1 MVCKWECQNVTV
13 RDWWCKMHSQC
24 CQSWPQSA
32 KMYAAQP
39 DIQDSWCALAFAH
52 DFTEVTSY
60 KLTSNNCKIKKKKL
74 HGVQPALH
82 THTQTKML
90 ISTLFQ
96 LKIHSCS
103 DQRAL
108 TFTDTFGSHFSRACC
123 NAKSLLGLRGR
134 AVWGWMRGSLGKQK
148 NDGKLLG
155 DMHSVPVWSDTL
167 RLWGLIPTHLFN

>member
-60 KLTSNNCKIKKKKL
+60 KLTSNNCKIKKKKNCMVYSQL
-74 HGVQPALH
+74 YTH
-82 THTQTKML
+82 TH
-90 ISTLFQ
+90 
-96 LKIHSCS
+96 
-103 DQRAL
+103 
-108 TFTDTFGSHFSRACC
+108 
-123 NAKSLLGLRGR
+123 
-134 AVWGWMRGSLGKQK
+134 KQK
-148 NDGKLLG
+148 CSYPLSFNWKYTVARINELSHLQ
-155 DMHSVPVWSDTL
+155 
-167 RLWGLIPTHLFN
+167 THLAHISPGLAVMLKACWVSGVEPCEDEWEGVWESKRMMGNCWETCILYLFDQTP